1 MASRKSIHYSY
12 YIIHGTFCLTQIKLQ
27 TIDKLSNPI
36 GVPIDPLGLY
46 RLDPLTRCPLD
57 PLGPLHMLL
66 DPHDPQDVPLTP
78 WLPP

>member
-1 MASRKSIHYSY
+1 M
-12 YIIHGTFCLTQIKLQ
+12 
-27 TIDKLSNPI
+27 DKLSNPI

-57 PLGPLHMLL
+57 PLGPLHMVL